1 MPTQPVPIV
10 IFGAGSIVS
19 DAHLPA
25 YEQNNLPVIGLYDP
39 DYEKAKAL
47 GQKFNISVFKDPAEA
62 AAIQNCI
69 FDLAIP
75 PSAHHKVLELIPENS
90 AVILQKPMGSN
101 LSEASNILTLC
112 RKKSL
117 NACVNFQLRFAPMM
131 IALKDIIN
139 KGLIGEIVDIDM
151 WAALDTP
158 WNLWKFLEDL
168 PRVEILLHSIHYFD
182 AIRFLVGNPHGVHA
196 KTMGHPASKI
206 SNTRTAA
213 ILDYGEDLRCAVSIN
228 HNHNYGRKYQACELR
243 VCGTKGAAY
252 LHLGVNLNY
261 PKGEPDKLAVN
272 LGNGWE
278 EIDLEGSWFIDSFG
292 YRMRQFQREVTGEEK
307 TLISSVEDAW
317 HTMALVET
325 AYESSAKPATKIPTS
340 INSIKF

>member
-1 MPTQPVPIV
+1 M
-10 IFGAGSIVS
+10 
-19 DAHLPA
+19 
-25 YEQNNLPVIGLYDP
+25 
-39 DYEKAKAL
+39 
-47 GQKFNISVFKDPAEA
+47 
-62 AAIQNCI
+62 
-69 FDLAIP
+69 
-75 PSAHHKVLELIPENS
+75 
-90 AVILQKPMGSN
+90 
-101 LSEASNILTLC
+101 
-112 RKKSL
+112 
-117 NACVNFQLRFAPMM
+117 
-131 IALKDIIN
+131 
-139 KGLIGEIVDIDM
+139 
-151 WAALDTP
+151 
-158 WNLWKFLEDL
+158 
-168 PRVEILLHSIHYFD
+168 
-182 AIRFLVGNPHGVHA
+182 GNPRGVHA

-278 EIDLEGSWFIDSFG
+278 EIELEGSWFIDSFG